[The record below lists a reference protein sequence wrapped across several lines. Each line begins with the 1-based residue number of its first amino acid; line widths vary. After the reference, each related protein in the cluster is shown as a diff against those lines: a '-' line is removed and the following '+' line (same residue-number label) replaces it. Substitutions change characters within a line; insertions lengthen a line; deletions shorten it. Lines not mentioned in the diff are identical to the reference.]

1 MGDST
6 ESARTEHDL
15 VLVNEGVLVHAPKDI
30 TSRNVIADLDLM
42 HIRGWKGA
50 GRRMH
55 ALKSRGVKSHFKA
68 RSRASVL
75 IPLGM

>member
-30 TSRNVIADLDLM
+30 TSGNVVADLDLM

-50 GRRMH
+50 RRRMH

>member
-30 TSRNVIADLDLM
+30 TSGNVVADLDLM